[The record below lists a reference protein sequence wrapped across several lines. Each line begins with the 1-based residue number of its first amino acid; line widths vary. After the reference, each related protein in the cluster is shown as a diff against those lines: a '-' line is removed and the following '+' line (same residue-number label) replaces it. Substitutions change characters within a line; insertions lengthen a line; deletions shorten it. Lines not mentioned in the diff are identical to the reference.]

1 MLNTTSGLTEETTSS
16 STTLEN
22 IPSPPRTRGSSSPS
36 SDATFQ
42 SLNDID
48 AVELPASIDPAAND
62 DGHRIIQLERELR
75 STKSQLKEVDTKF
88 NKIKVS
94 KQHKINHQLITY

>member
-1 MLNTTSGLTEETTSS
+1 MLNTTTGLTEETTSS

-22 IPSPPRTRGSSSPS
+22 IPSPPRTRGSSSPL

-48 AVELPASIDPAAND
+48 AVELPVSIDPPSND
-62 DGHRIIQLERELR
+62 DPHRIIQLERELR

-94 KQHKINHQLITY
+94 KQTKNKTTTH